1 MPPSISVYLQSLY
14 FALIL
19 SSKEIEHMCILMEL
33 LHRKDGKAF
42 EITGVCMNDE
52 ERAVVTLRLPSTLS
66 TYSGGKSQI
75 VLQAN
80 TIEQML
86 EVLRLEHPLI
96 WERLCTE
103 QGRIRDHVKIFVH
116 NQLIS
121 GLGGLQTTLTSGQ
134 EIIVLPA
141 IFNV

>member
-1 MPPSISVYLQSLY
+1 MLL
-14 FALIL
+14 
-19 SSKEIEHMCILMEL
+19 KL
-33 LHRKDGKAF
+33 LHRRDGNAL
-42 EITGVCMNDE
+42 EIIGVLMNE
-52 ERAVVTLRLPSTLS
+52 QERAVVTLRLPSTLS

-80 TIEQML
+80 TVEQML
-86 EVLRLEHPLI
+86 EVLRLQHPLI

-103 QGRIRDHVKIFVH
+103 QGKIRDHVKLFVH

-121 GLGGLQTTLTSGQ
+121 GLAGLQTALTSGQ

-141 IFNV
+141 LFNV

>member
-1 MPPSISVYLQSLY
+1 MKFIGV
-14 FALIL
+14 
-19 SSKEIEHMCILMEL
+19 HM
-33 LHRKDGKAF
+33 KDEAK
-42 EITGVCMNDE
+42 
-52 ERAVVTLRLPSTLS
+52 AVVTLRLPSTLS

-80 TIEQML
+80 TVEQML
-86 EVLRLEHPLI
+86 EVLRLQHPLI

-121 GLGGLQTTLTSGQ
+121 GLAGLQTTLTSGQ

-141 IFNV
+141 VFN

>member
-1 MPPSISVYLQSLY
+1 
-14 FALIL
+14 
-19 SSKEIEHMCILMEL
+19 MCILLGL
-33 LHRKDGKAF
+33 LHRVDGKAY
-42 EITGVCMNDE
+42 EITGVHMNDE
-52 ERAVVTLRLPSTLS
+52 AKAVVTLRLPSTLS

-75 VLQAN
+75 ILQAN
-80 TIEQML
+80 TVEQML
-86 EVLRLEHPLI
+86 EVLRLQHPLI
-96 WERLCTE
+96 WERLCTD

-121 GLGGLQTTLTSGQ
+121 GLAGLQTTLTSGQ

>member
-1 MPPSISVYLQSLY
+1 
-14 FALIL
+14 
-19 SSKEIEHMCILMEL
+19 
-33 LHRKDGKAF
+33 LHRRDGKAL
-42 EITGVCMNDE
+42 EITGARMNDE

-80 TIEQML
+80 TVEQML
-86 EVLRLEHPLI
+86 EALRLQHPLI
-96 WERLCTE
+96 WERLCTD
-103 QGRIRDHVKIFVH
+103 QGKIRDHVKIFVH

-121 GLGGLQTTLTSGQ
+121 GLAGLQTTLTSGQ

>member
-1 MPPSISVYLQSLY
+1 
-14 FALIL
+14 
-19 SSKEIEHMCILMEL
+19 MCILLDL
-33 LHRKDGKAF
+33 LHHRDGKAL
-42 EITGVCMNDE
+42 EITGTCMKHE
-52 ERAVVTLRLPSTLS
+52 ERAIVTLRLPSTLS

-75 VLQAN
+75 ILQAN
-80 TIEQML
+80 TVEEML
-86 EVLRLEHPLI
+86 EVLRLQHPLI

-103 QGRIRDHVKIFVH
+103 QGIIRDHVKIFVH

-121 GLGGLQTTLTSGQ
+121 GLAGLQTALTSGQ

>member
-1 MPPSISVYLQSLY
+1 M
-14 FALIL
+14 
-19 SSKEIEHMCILMEL
+19 
-33 LHRKDGKAF
+33 
-42 EITGVCMNDE
+42 GVHMNDGE
-52 ERAVVTLRLPSTLS
+52 KAVVTLRLPSTLS
-66 TYSGGKSQI
+66 MYSGGKSQI

-80 TIEQML
+80 TVEQML
-86 EVLRLEHPLI
+86 EVLRIHHPLI

-103 QGRIRDHVKIFVH
+103 QGVIRDHVKIFVH

-121 GLGGLQTTLTSGQ
+121 GLAGLQTPLTSGQ

>member
-1 MPPSISVYLQSLY
+1 VLQYCSE
-14 FALIL
+14 
-19 SSKEIEHMCILMEL
+19 EIEQMCILVGL
-33 LHRKDGKAF
+33 LHRVDGKVY
-42 EITGVCMNDE
+42 EVIGVHMRDE
-52 ERAVVTLRLPSTLS
+52 AKAVVTLRLPSTLS

-80 TIEQML
+80 TVEQML
-86 EVLRLEHPLI
+86 EVLRLQHPLI

-121 GLGGLQTTLTSGQ
+121 GLAGLQTTLTSGQ

-141 IFNV
+141 VFNV

>member
-1 MPPSISVYLQSLY
+1 MGARSIPGN
-14 FALIL
+14 
-19 SSKEIEHMCILMEL
+19 KEIEYMCIVSGIVH
-33 LHRKDGKAF
+33 HRYNRVL
-42 EITGVCMNDE
+42 ETTGVRMNDQ

-80 TIEQML
+80 TVEQML
-86 EVLRLEHPLI
+86 EVLRLQHPLI

-103 QGRIRDHVKIFVH
+103 QGRIRDHVRIFVH

-121 GLGGLQTTLTSGQ
+121 GLAGLQTTLISGQ

-141 IFNV
+141 VFNV

>member
-1 MPPSISVYLQSLY
+1 MAARSIPTN
-14 FALIL
+14 
-19 SSKEIEHMCILMEL
+19 KEIEHMSILL
-33 LHRKDGKAF
+33 GIVHHSYDGAL
-42 EITGVCMNDE
+42 ENTGVRMNDQ

-80 TIEQML
+80 TVEQML
-86 EVLRLEHPLI
+86 EVLRLQHPLI

-121 GLGGLQTTLTSGQ
+121 GLAGLQTTLMSGQ

-141 IFNV
+141 VFNV

>member
-1 MPPSISVYLQSLY
+1 
-14 FALIL
+14 
-19 SSKEIEHMCILMEL
+19 MEL
-33 LHRKDGKAF
+33 LHRRDGKAF
-42 EITGVCMNDE
+42 EITGVCMSDE

>member
-1 MPPSISVYLQSLY
+1 
-14 FALIL
+14 
-19 SSKEIEHMCILMEL
+19 MEL
-33 LHRKDGKAF
+33 LRRKDGKAF

-75 VLQAN
+75 ILQAN

-86 EVLRLEHPLI
+86 DVLRLQHPLI

-121 GLGGLQTTLTSGQ
+121 GHAGLQTTLTSGQ

-141 IFNV
+141 VFNV

>member
-1 MPPSISVYLQSLY
+1 LQSWY

-19 SSKEIEHMCILMEL
+19 FSKNREHICILLLL
-33 LHRKDGKAF
+33 LHCKYGTAF

-80 TIEQML
+80 TVEQML
-86 EVLRLEHPLI
+86 EVLHLQHPLI

-121 GLGGLQTTLTSGQ
+121 GMAGLQTPLTSGQ

-141 IFNV
+141 VFNV